1 MKKNLLLI
9 FFLITTLSFSQ
20 TYKDRA
26 IEFAY
31 KNEDNYGNWTDW
43 SEWNECNIIIVSNLE
58 KMTFTIY
65 SKETQEFDIVD
76 FLPKKYDKDGF
87 EIFEMVCIDKNGVKC
102 HIRQRFLNKNS
113 SPRSQL
119 YVDYSNII
127 YVYNLE

>member
-1 MKKNLLLI
+1 M
-9 FFLITTLSFSQ
+9 FSQ

-31 KNEDNYGNWTDW
+31 KTENAYGNWTDW
-43 SEWNECNIIIVSNLE
+43 SEWNECNVVIVTNLD
-58 KMTFTIY
+58 KMIFTIY

-76 FLPKKYDKDGF
+76 LLPKKYDKEGY
-87 EIFEMVCIDKNGVKC
+87 EIYEMVCIDKNGSKC
-102 HIRQRFLNKNS
+102 HIRHRFLNKNS